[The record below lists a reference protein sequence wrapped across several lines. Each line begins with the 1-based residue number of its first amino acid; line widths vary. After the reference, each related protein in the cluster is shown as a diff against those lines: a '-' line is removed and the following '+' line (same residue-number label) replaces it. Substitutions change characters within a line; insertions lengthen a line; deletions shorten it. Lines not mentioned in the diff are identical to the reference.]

1 MPGLTS
7 SQGHV
12 LPAALGGFSR
22 AGKASPALGH
32 IQHHAGPPCEG
43 RVTCW
48 WPWGWK
54 KKHRRPLQGHGRT
67 RCHPLPHMRLT
78 TVWVPGGPGYRR
90 GHQGGL
96 GARRKARRE
105 SCVPG
110 RVLPPAPGFAP
121 RFRLEPC
128 GRGAGAEPNPKD
140 PPRGQSQLGKSP
152 PAHRTAPA
160 HPPWQGRSPPRAAA
174 RTPST
179 PERSPGEPR
188 ADQHPG
194 QRAGKSPQGLGGTP
208 GALRTPGD
216 GGEGGPSSPQTPS
229 SWPWTPPRHGTPP
242 L

>member
-1 MPGLTS
+1 MQTCARARGQPGS
-7 SQGHV
+7 RPSCC
-12 LPAALGGFSR
+12 PGGLQPSR
-22 AGKASPALGH
+22 EGEPSPGSHPALH
-32 IQHHAGPPCEG
+32 WSPREG

-54 KKHRRPLQGHGRT
+54 EKHRRPLQGHSGT
-67 RCHPLPHMRLT
+67 RCHPIPHMRLT
-78 TVWVPGGPGYRR
+78 TVWVPGGPGSRR
-90 GHQGGL
+90 GHQGGF

-110 RVLPPAPGFAP
+110 RVLPPAPGFVP

-128 GRGAGAEPNPKD
+128 GRGAGAEPNPEN
-140 PPRGQSQLGKSP
+140 PPQGNPQGQSQPGKSP

-179 PERSPGEPR
+179 PGRSPGEPR

-194 QRAGKSPQGLGGTP
+194 QRAGKPPQGLGGTP

-216 GGEGGPSSPQTPS
+216 GGQGSPSSP
-229 SWPWTPPRHGTPP
+229 
-242 L
+242 